1 MVYYR
6 GVRNPY
12 QRGDEMEERGFIRDM
27 LDVKVLILF
36 VAAKAKYPLTLQKIY
51 ELCYQDDRLSYFDVS
66 IAVPQMVESG
76 HLEQVGDDS
85 FVITDKGREQ
95 EEVTRDSIAFPVMQR
110 AQAAVDKFNAQTRR
124 GEFVHSELT
133 EQENGGCTV
142 TMYLDD
148 DQGTL
153 MKLELTAPGKTQGRA
168 LQRAFEQQA
177 EAIYNGVMKQL
188 LQKTER

>member
-6 GVRNPY
+6 DVRNPY
-12 QRGDEMEERGFIRDM
+12 QRGDEMQERGFIRDM

-76 HLEQVGDDS
+76 HLEKLGEDR
-85 FVITDKGREQ
+85 FVITQKGREQ

-124 GEFVHSELT
+124 GEFVHSELL
-133 EQENGGCTV
+133 EQENGSCTV

>member
-76 HLEQVGDDS
+76 HLEKLGDDR
-85 FVITDKGREQ
+85 FVITPKGREQ